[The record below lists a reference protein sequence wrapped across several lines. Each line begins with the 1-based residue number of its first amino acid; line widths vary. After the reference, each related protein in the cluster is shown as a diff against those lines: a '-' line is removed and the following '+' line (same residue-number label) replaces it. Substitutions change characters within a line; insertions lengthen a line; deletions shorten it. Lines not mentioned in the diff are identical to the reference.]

1 MLLTH
6 DYYCPKIGMASE
18 FRVVMP
24 DGMLQNSEKP
34 AGVLFLLPK
43 EGESGSAMIS
53 KTDLPSLCASYRIA
67 AVVPPCL
74 EGCYTDMVYGYPFY
88 QSLKYIREYLRNFL
102 PGIPLESGKCMIA
115 GFGAG
120 GFAALRWAMEE
131 PDFFAC
137 TGSIRG
143 ILDPAMPAH
152 GYFTERRLTDL
163 FGSPEERREM
173 REEFLSSCRSS
184 AVRNVYLITE
194 NTDPGYESSSA
205 AGAAFGGRASL
216 KILKAGTGSSE
227 YKDPL
232 DRLVRIWLGGER

>member
-43 EGESGSAMIS
+43 EGESGSALIS

-88 QSLKYIREYLRNFL
+88 QSLK
-102 PGIPLESGKCMIA
+102 
-115 GFGAG
+115 
-120 GFAALRWAMEE
+120 
-131 PDFFAC
+131 
-137 TGSIRG
+137 GSIRG

-184 AVRNVYLITE
+184 AVRNVYLFTE

-216 KILKAGTGSSE
+216 KILKAGTGSGE
-227 YKDPL
+227 YKELL